1 MFRNKSFDNKAPLLY
16 LVATPIGNL
25 QEMSNRALNVL
36 KEMDVIAAEDTRN
49 TFMLLSQYGI
59 KKELFSLREHNEL
72 EASKHVIELL
82 KSGKKVAYV
91 SDAGYPGISDPGYLL
106 VKTAIESGISVSTIS
121 GSSAFI
127 NALVASGLPTDHFY
141 FYGFLSKKGND
152 AKKALEDMLE
162 REETLIFYESPH
174 HIKETILLMSDIF
187 QDREAV
193 IARELTKLNEE
204 YNLKQSYLS
213 CLEMAQDFGLSSI
226 AFPLLSTGAYEFPK
240 REAIKIAVDTITDFL
255 DDNDLDVALVIYKEN
270 TYKTYKDIFKK
281 YTIVG
286 GHLNKQD
293 EASMEEIIKERRGFK
308 WYKSGTAKLL
318 ENGPESKALRH
329 QLEYFMAQKGLSRT
343 DCYSGAISKTAFNNI
358 MAGAI
363 PSKNTIVS
371 LGINMGLDV
380 YEINQLLSPLGEC
393 LDYEIERDVYII
405 RGIQKGMDLKCIN
418 ELLVGKGF
426 VPLKT
431 NYLFIN

>member
-1 MFRNKSFDNKAPLLY
+1 MFRNKSFDNKTPLLY

-106 VKTAIESGISVSTIS
+106 VKTAIENGISVSTIS

-174 HIKETILLMSDIF
+174 HIEETIKLLHSVF
-187 QDREAV
+187 GDRRCV

-204 YNLKQSYLS
+204 YIRGSLQELTELDFSTLKGEIVILVEGKSQSDSEINDSLIQKR
-213 CLEMAQDFGLSSI
+213 LEFIINKGVSKKAAIEIVSDELKVGKNRVYKIAQD
-226 AFPLLSTGAYEFPK
+226 
-240 REAIKIAVDTITDFL
+240 
-255 DDNDLDVALVIYKEN
+255 
-270 TYKTYKDIFKK
+270 
-281 YTIVG
+281 
-286 GHLNKQD
+286 
-293 EASMEEIIKERRGFK
+293 M
-308 WYKSGTAKLL
+308 
-318 ENGPESKALRH
+318 
-329 QLEYFMAQKGLSRT
+329 
-343 DCYSGAISKTAFNNI
+343 
-358 MAGAI
+358 
-363 PSKNTIVS
+363 
-371 LGINMGLDV
+371 
-380 YEINQLLSPLGEC
+380 
-393 LDYEIERDVYII
+393 
-405 RGIQKGMDLKCIN
+405 
-418 ELLVGKGF
+418 
-426 VPLKT
+426 
-431 NYLFIN
+431 